1 MFIQPIPQV
10 QTFVDELNRCVMELS
25 DDKGLTKAQRC
36 WTVFVLM
43 GIVVTGKLCWLAYER
58 SDCFGRFGEA
68 GLRWIF
74 KKSQMPWHLLLRASV
89 LVIIRRYG
97 ISKGSLV
104 IDDSEKRR
112 SKNTKK
118 IYGVQKVKDKVSSGF
133 IQAQEFVFMV
143 LVTDKVTIPV
153 DFEFY
158 ISDPKEIEWK
168 KQCKLAKKNETKPPK
183 KPAKDPKYPSKPEL
197 ALLMLDRFVMNFPA
211 IKILL
216 VAADALYGGKDFMN
230 KASAIDQIPQVISQ
244 LKSNQIVMSKNKSVS
259 VSTYFNRQQ
268 PVKTQIIIRGGEKKT
283 VYINSAR
290 LRVKAH
296 GKKRFVIA
304 LKYEGETEYRYIV
317 ATNLA
322 WRHKDIV
329 QGYSLRWLVEVFIE
343 DWKQHGGWNRLT
355 KHQGVEGSYRGMIL
369 SLMCDHLTIHHE
381 DQKTLIENKQPC
393 LPVGCVIERLK
404 MSATVEPIEELLRAD
419 NPVERFD
426 EVVSIM
432 RARLPERS
440 SSRHMNGRDLGCQTA
455 TESLKYREEPKEN
468 AKAA

>member
-1 MFIQPIPQV
+1 MFIQPIPAV
-10 QTFVDELNRCVMELS
+10 QNFVDELNHCILELS
-25 DDKGLTKAQRC
+25 GDKGLTKAQRC
-36 WTVFVLM
+36 WVVFVLM

-97 ISKGSLV
+97 ITRGSLV

-143 LVTDKVTIPV
+143 LVTDTVTIPV
-153 DFEFY
+153 DVEFY
-158 ISDPKEIEWK
+158 ISDPKQIEWK
-168 KQCKLAKKNETKPPK
+168 KQCKLAKKNKIKPPK

-197 ALLMLDRFVMNFPA
+197 ALSMLDRFVVNYPA

-216 VAADALYGGKDFMN
+216 VAADALYGGKNFMN
-230 KASAIDQIPQVISQ
+230 KASAIERIPQVISQ
-244 LKSNQIVMSKNKSVS
+244 LKSNQIIISKGKRVN

-268 PVKTQIIIRGGEKKT
+268 PVKAKIKIRGGEEKT
-283 VYINSAR
+283 VYLNSAR
-290 LRVKAH
+290 LQVKAH
-296 GKKRFVIA
+296 GKKRFIIA
-304 LKYEGETEYRYIV
+304 LKYEGETEYRYIA

-322 WRHKDIV
+322 WRHQDIV

-355 KHQGVEGSYRGMIL
+355 KHQGEEGSYRGMIL
-369 SLMCDHLTIHHE
+369 SLMCDHLTIHHD
-381 DQKTLIENKQPC
+381 DQKILIENKQPC

-404 MSATVEPIEELLRAD
+404 MSATVETIEELLRAD
-419 NPVERFD
+419 NPAEKFEQVI
-426 EVVSIM
+426 SIM
-432 RARLPERS
+432 RSRLPKRD
-440 SSRHMNGRDLGCQTA
+440 SSRHMNGRDLGRQTETA
-455 TESLKYREEPKEN
+455 SLKYRKEDNDTEE
-468 AKAA
+468 AA

>member
-10 QTFVDELNRCVMELS
+10 QTFVDNLNQCVIELS
-25 DDKGLTKAQRC
+25 GDKGLTKAQRC
-36 WTVFVLM
+36 WMVFVLM

-118 IYGVQKVKDKVSSGF
+118 IHGVQKVKDKVSSGF
-133 IQAQEFVFMV
+133 IQAQEFVLMV

-158 ISDPKEIEWK
+158 ISDPKQVEWK
-168 KQCKLAKKNETKPPK
+168 KQYKLAKKNKSKPPK
-183 KPAKDPKYPSKPEL
+183 KPAKNPKYPSKPEL
-197 ALLMLDRFVMNFPA
+197 ALSMLERFVENFPA

-216 VAADALYGGKDFMN
+216 VAADALYGGKSFMN
-230 KASAIDQIPQVISQ
+230 KASAIEQIPQVISQ
-244 LKSNQIVMSKNKSVS
+244 LKSNQIIMSKNKPVK
-259 VSTYFNRQQ
+259 VSTYFNRLQ
-268 PVKTQIIIRGGEKKT
+268 PVKTQITIRGGEKKT
-283 VYINSAR
+283 VYLNAAR

-322 WRHKDIV
+322 WRYKDIV

-355 KHQGVEGSYRGMIL
+355 KHQGEEGSYRGMIL

-404 MSATVEPIEELLRAD
+404 MSATVETIEELLRD
-419 NPVERFD
+419 ENPVERFD
-426 EVVSIM
+426 QVVSIM
-432 RARLPERS
+432 KARLPERG
-440 SSRHMNGRDLGCQTA
+440 SSRHMNGRDLGRQEA
-455 TESLKYREEPKEN
+455 TKSLKYREEPRSS